1 MLKFALIVFYLFFYM
16 TISVDNLEDT
26 IPYTLVSLNM
36 FYIAISSYYL
46 LIALMTKRREIIA
59 EREYP

>member
-1 MLKFALIVFYLFFYM
+1 M